1 MKIDLKFII
10 FFLITIIL
18 YFSIGGVVFT
28 SLYFIMFFMFI
39 LGVLSIVIYTLKI
52 NGRMEQ
58 VKEHYEVFDTGKL
71 SIVVNNESRF
81 FLPYIR
87 VLNKEEEIE
96 TRSIR
101 AKNRMHSIFMR
112 YFSRRGVYK
121 FSELNME
128 LKDIFNIFTLKKVI
142 SPVHVRVYPNIK
154 EIKEDS
160 FDKGFRDDELKNMN
174 SHLEDIYSTRELRK
188 YNPGDGLKRINWKVS
203 AKHGELYVRI
213 GEENTSIGYLL
224 VIDMN
229 RSIFDGNEEGTKEE
243 ILIAEA
249 LGVSKFLM
257 EAGKDHKIVI
267 NGLERKVFDIKNER
281 SLEGLIEYMIDH
293 DSLGVKPLYGFLN
306 EKAEIFKSAASIII
320 FTGDLNENTMRE
332 LLKIKNNYN
341 LITCYTFEG
350 ERTKKMNHEGIMVR
364 FLEE

>member
-1 MKIDLKFII
+1 MKIDLKFIL

-18 YFSIGGVVFT
+18 YYSVGGVVFT

-39 LGVLSIVIYTLKI
+39 LGVLSIVLYTLKI
-52 NGRMEQ
+52 NGKMEQ

-71 SIVVNNESRF
+71 SIIVNNDSGF
-81 FLPYIR
+81 FLPYAR

-101 AKNRMHSIFMR
+101 AKSRMHSPFKH
-112 YFSRRGVYK
+112 YFGRRGIYE
-121 FSELNME
+121 FGDLNME
-128 LKDIFNIFTLKKVI
+128 LRDIFNIFTLRKVV
-142 SPVHVRVYPNIK
+142 SPVHVKVYPKIS
-154 EIKEDS
+154 EIDEDS
-160 FDKGFRDDELKNMN
+160 FDKGIRDDELKNSH

-203 AKHGELYVRI
+203 AKHGDLYVRV

-229 RSIFDGNEEGTKEE
+229 RSIFNGNEEGTKEE

-249 LGVSKFLM
+249 LGVSKYLVQ
-257 EAGKDHKIVI
+257 AGKDHKVVI
-267 NGLERKVFDIKNER
+267 NGLERRVFDIKSER
-281 SLEGLIEYMIDH
+281 NFEALVEYMINH
-293 DSLGVKPLYGFLN
+293 DSMGEKPLYGFLN
-306 EKAEIFKSAASIII
+306 EKAEIFKSAASILL

-332 LLKIKNNYN
+332 LVKIKNNYN

-350 ERTKKMNHEGIMVR
+350 EKFKKMNQEGITVR
-364 FLEE
+364 ILEE

>member
-1 MKIDLKFII
+1 MKIDLKFIL
-10 FFLITIIL
+10 FFLVTIIL
-18 YFSIGGVVFT
+18 YYSIGGVVFT

-39 LGVLSIVIYTLKI
+39 LGVFSIIIYTLKI

-71 SIVVNNESRF
+71 SILVNNDSRLF
-81 FLPYIR
+81 VPYAR
-87 VLNKEEEIE
+87 VLHKEEEIE

-101 AKNRMHSIFMR
+101 AKSRMHSLFKH
-112 YFSRRGVYK
+112 YFGRRGIYE
-121 FSELNME
+121 FSDLNME
-128 LKDIFNIFTLKKVI
+128 LKDIFNIFTLKKVVN
-142 SPVHVRVYPNIK
+142 PVRVKVYPKIK

-160 FDKGFRDDELKNMN
+160 FDKGFRDDELKNSH

-213 GEENTSIGYLL
+213 GEQNTSIGYLL
-224 VIDMN
+224 IIDMN
-229 RSIFDGNEEGTKEE
+229 RNIFNGNEEGTKEE

-249 LGVSKFLM
+249 LGVSRFLVK
-257 EAGKDHKIVI
+257 AGKDHKIVI
-267 NGLERKVFDIKNER
+267 NGLERRVFDIKNER
-281 SLEGLIEYMIDH
+281 NFEGLIEYMVNH
-293 DSLGVKPLYGFLN
+293 DSLGEKPLYGFLN
-306 EKAEIFKSAASIII
+306 EKAEIFKSAASILL

-332 LLKIKNNYN
+332 LMKIKNNYN

-350 ERTKKMNHEGIMVR
+350 EKIQKINQEGINVR